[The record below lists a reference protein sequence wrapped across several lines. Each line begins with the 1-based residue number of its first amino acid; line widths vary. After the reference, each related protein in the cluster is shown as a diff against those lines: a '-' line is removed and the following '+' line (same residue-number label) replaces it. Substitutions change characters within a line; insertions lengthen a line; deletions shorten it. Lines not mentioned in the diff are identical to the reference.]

1 LPKILVVIG
10 VHGPG
15 IRTSIEI

>member
-1 LPKILVVIG
+1 LPKILV